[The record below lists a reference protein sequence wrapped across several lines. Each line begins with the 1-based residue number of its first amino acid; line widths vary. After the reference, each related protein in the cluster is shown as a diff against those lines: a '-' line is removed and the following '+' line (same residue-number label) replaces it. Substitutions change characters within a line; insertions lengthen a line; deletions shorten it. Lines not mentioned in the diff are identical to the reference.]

1 MLLWRILAPIA
12 NAGSLQNW
20 SWTLAAASCDSE
32 RAPASWR
39 HVSRSWR
46 VWKCISSIILNW
58 EESITVLITETYPK
72 ISWKN
77 IWLSVWQKLLS
88 YFNTCISVECIVY
101 HFDSTSLSSRSRS
114 KACVTKGCKLSHERK
129 EARIQTYFVWGRL
142 NVHPISACWTGLNS
156 VAIPLLKSQTNLL
169 A

>member
-1 MLLWRILAPIA
+1 MTHTCTDCQCWIVAELKLNLSGCKLWLWTGTGVVTSRISVVE
-12 NAGSLQNW
+12 SLKVYQQYYFK
-20 SWTLAAASCDSE
+20 LG
-32 RAPASWR
+32 
-39 HVSRSWR
+39 R
-46 VWKCISSIILNW
+46 VHNSFDIWNLS
-58 EESITVLITETYPK
+58 
-72 ISWKN
+72 KN
-77 IWLSVWQKLLS
+77 ILKKYLALSVWQKLLS